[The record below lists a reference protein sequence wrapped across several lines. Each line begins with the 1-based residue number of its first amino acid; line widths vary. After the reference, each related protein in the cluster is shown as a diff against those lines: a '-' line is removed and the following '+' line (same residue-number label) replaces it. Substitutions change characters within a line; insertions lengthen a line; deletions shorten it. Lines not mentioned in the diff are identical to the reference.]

1 MLNFIKRNIAP
12 VIATAALLTGS
23 VQAGTSADLHFF
35 ADSAVGSGADHS
47 LYIQGGLGGGI
58 GSDFDFSPSG
68 LFTLFADG
76 TASLV
81 GTVVSQDDSNS
92 GFKLSFNYDENF
104 GFTPSFKSENG
115 SVETGDTI
123 YRNLAGG
130 SLTGFGVLA
139 GLNLS
144 VSRAPVDG
152 PYATQ
157 IGSGTDTNNGA
168 NNKNSYFGAAH
179 WLYLSIEETS
189 CGICDDSWKIKN
201 LNGRQADINID
212 LTAVPIPATA
222 LLMLSGLGGLIGF
235 SRRKT
240 A

>member
-1 MLNFIKRNIAP
+1 MIKFIKRNIAP
-12 VIATAALLTGS
+12 VIAAAALLTGS

-35 ADSAVGSGADHS
+35 ATSAVGSGADHS

-58 GSDFDFSPSG
+58 GSDFDFSPAG
-68 LFTLFADG
+68 LFTLFSDG

-92 GFKLSFNYDENF
+92 GFKLAFNYDNDF
-104 GFTPSFKSENG
+104 AFTPSFKSENG
-115 SVETGDTI
+115 SVATGDTI
-123 YRNLAGG
+123 FRDLEGG
-130 SLTGFGVLA
+130 SLTGFGVLE

-144 VSRAPVDG
+144 VSRAPANG

-157 IGSGTDTNNGA
+157 IGSGTATNNGA
-168 NNKNSYFGAAH
+168 NNKNSEFGAAH
-179 WLYLSIEETS
+179 WLFLTVEEAY
-189 CGICDDSWKIKN
+189 CKICDDSWKIKN
-201 LNGRQADINID
+201 LDGRQGDININ

-222 LLMLSGLGGLIGF
+222 LLMLSGLGGLISF